1 MPRNPMGEMTKAEI
15 VNLVRQHNKVST
27 IVIGSKSRTQLIQE
41 VSRMGYR
48 IDHGK
53 KRIVRV
59 SGKED
64 KRIVVL
70 KVGKM
75 GNTKQAV
82 KKEKKKKAKAKLK
95 GSSTGAPAPVLVA
108 DRGEV
113 EL

>member
-1 MPRNPMGEMTKAEI
+1 MPRNPAGEMTKADI

-27 IVIGSKSRTQLIQE
+27 IVIGNKSRAKLIQE
-41 VSRMGYR
+41 ISDMGYR

-59 SGKED
+59 PGKTD
-64 KRIVVL
+64 KKVIIN
-70 KVGKM
+70 KVGAF
-75 GNTKQAV
+75 GATKQAV
-82 KKEKKKKAKAKLK
+82 KKAKKAKRKAALK
-95 GSSTGAPAPVLVA
+95 GAGTGAPAPVLVG